1 MLTLWKEIEMN
12 ATCLALRCSCVLSL
26 IAIPCLDVVEILEIF
41 IRGLNPYSLANI
53 MLNLKTHLLIMLHV
67 SVEWLISKHYW
78 IQYAFASIDTILPSK
93 YYSCFLKNLC
103 HSTFH
108 FNVTRYPFAN
118 LSNKDAAIGKN
129 FLACFFFFTFRWLST
144 CLTIKQF
151 LANYHC
157 VPFLSHYWNDEIVIN
172 FENVPECFVITW
184 TQTLKCF
191 HRNIKYFCFFR

>member
-1 MLTLWKEIEMN
+1 MN
-12 ATCLALRCSCVLSL
+12 ATCLALRCSCFLSL

-41 IRGLNPYSLANI
+41 IRGVDPYSLANI
-53 MLNLKTHLLIMLHV
+53 MLNLKIHLLIMLHV

-78 IQYAFASIDTILPSK
+78 IQCAFASIGIILPSK

-108 FNVTRYPFAN
+108 FSVTRYPFAN
-118 LSNKDAAIGKN
+118 LSNKDAAIGQN
-129 FLACFFFFTFRWLST
+129 LLACFFCFSFTFRWLSM

-151 LANYHC
+151 WLTTTA
-157 VPFLSHYWNDEIVIN
+157 FLFFLITETTKSSLNLKTCQ
-172 FENVPECFVITW
+172 CFVITW

>member
-1 MLTLWKEIEMN
+1 MN
-12 ATCLALRCSCVLSL
+12 ATCLALRCSCFLSL

-41 IRGLNPYSLANI
+41 IRGVDPYSLANI
-53 MLNLKTHLLIMLHV
+53 MLNLKIHLLIMLHV

-78 IQYAFASIDTILPSK
+78 IQCAFASIGIILPSK

-108 FNVTRYPFAN
+108 FSVTRYPFAN
-118 LSNKDAAIGKN
+118 LSNKDAAIGQN
-129 FLACFFFFTFRWLST
+129 LLACFFCFSFTFKWLST

-151 LANYHC
+151 WRTTTA
-157 VPFLSHYWNDEIVIN
+157 FLFFLITETTKSSLNLKTCQ
-172 FENVPECFVITW
+172 CFVITW